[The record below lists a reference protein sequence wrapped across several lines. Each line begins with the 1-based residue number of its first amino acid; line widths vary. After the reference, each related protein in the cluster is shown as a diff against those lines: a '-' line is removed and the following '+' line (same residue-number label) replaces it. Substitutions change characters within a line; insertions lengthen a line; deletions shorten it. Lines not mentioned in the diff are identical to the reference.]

1 MALRFHWML
10 PKGGEVKLDGRQSPL
25 EAARYRIQS
34 MSTASPAPKPD
45 LAGWTHFARHAE
57 GAGIEQVLI
66 SFSRY
71 EPDPFLVACALGQA
85 VEKLKFIIAYRSG
98 LMQPT
103 TFVQQMNTAAALVQ
117 GRVAFNIVAGSSS
130 EEQHGYGDFLSHDE
144 RYARA
149 EEFLAV
155 CNAFWRGDEEVN
167 FDGKHYRVEHGK
179 IATPFVANGRSSRAS
194 SDLAAVRPA
203 MNGGSLEAPFMT
215 AGSLGAPFMNEG
227 SLGTPLVATERSGPE
242 IYVSGHSPR
251 SEELA
256 YSQGTCWLRVAEAP
270 EKLAPIVARARE
282 RGIGVCLRLCLVC
295 RPTRDE
301 AIAVA
306 ESLLPADLAESTTTL
321 KDDSHMYR
329 EGKTVKSDGHWL
341 TDSLWTGLVPHYG
354 PVWTTLLGTPR
365 EIADALLEYERI
377 GVTEFIISGWPELDT
392 VDTFGR
398 EVLPLVNRNRRE
410 NSVA

>member
-1 MALRFHWML
+1 ML
-10 PKGGEVKLDGRQSPL
+10 PKGGEVKIDGRQTPL
-25 EAARYRIQS
+25 EAARYRIES

-57 GAGIEQVLI
+57 AAGIEQVLI

-71 EPDPFLVACALGQA
+71 EPDPFVVACALGQA

-103 TFVQQMNTAAALVQ
+103 TFVQQMNTASALVQ

-130 EEQHGYGDFLSHDE
+130 AEQHGYGDFLSHDE

-155 CNAFWRGDEEVN
+155 CNAFWNGDQEVDFN
-167 FDGKHYRVEHGK
+167 GRYYRVEQGK
-179 IATPFVANGRSSRAS
+179 IATPFVGACVNASGVGNGANAS
-194 SDLAAVRPA
+194 VAS
-203 MNGGSLEAPFMT
+203 AP
-215 AGSLGAPFMNEG
+215 
-227 SLGTPLVATERSGPE
+227 ERTRPE

-251 SEELA
+251 SEQLA

-270 EKLAPIVARARE
+270 EKVAPIVERARE
-282 RGIGVCLRLCLVC
+282 RGIGVCLRLCLMC

-301 AIAVA
+301 ALAVA
-306 ESLLPADLAESTTTL
+306 ESLLPANRDESTTTL
-321 KDDSHMYR
+321 KDDSQMYR
-329 EGKTVKSDGHWL
+329 EGKNVSSNDQWL

-398 EVLPLVNRNRRE
+398 EVLPLVR
-410 NSVA
+410 V

>member
-10 PKGGEVKLDGRQSPL
+10 PKGGEVKLDGRQTPR
-25 EAARYRIQS
+25 EAARYRIES

-45 LAGWTHFARHAE
+45 LKGWTHFAQHAE
-57 GAGIEQVLI
+57 AAGIESVLI

-71 EPDPFLVACALGQA
+71 EPDPFVVSCALGQA
-85 VEKLKFIIAYRSG
+85 VKQLKFIIAYRSG

-103 TFVQQMNTAAALVQ
+103 TFVQQMNTASALVQ

-155 CNAFWRGDEEVN
+155 CNAFWNGDQEVD
-167 FDGKHYRVEHGK
+167 FQGKYYCVEQGK
-179 IATPFVANGRSSRAS
+179 IATPFVANGRQR
-194 SDLAAVRPA
+194 
-203 MNGGSLEAPFMT
+203 
-215 AGSLGAPFMNEG
+215 
-227 SLGTPLVATERSGPE
+227 PE

-282 RGIGVCLRLCLVC
+282 RGVGVCLRMCLLC

-306 ESLLPADLAESTTTL
+306 EGLLPEDRKESTTTL
-321 KDDSHMYR
+321 KDDSQMYR
-329 EGKTVKSDGHWL
+329 EGKSLDRNAHWL
-341 TDSLWTGLVPHYG
+341 TDSLWTGFVPHYG
-354 PVWTTLLGTPR
+354 PVWTTLLGSPR
-365 EIADALLEYERI
+365 EIADTLIEYERI
-377 GVTEFIISGWPELDT
+377 GVTEFIISGWPEVDT

-398 EVLPLVNRNRRE
+398 EVVPLVRAAE
-410 NSVA
+410 NKR